1 MIIQKNYSKEMESQ
15 ILARSPIT
23 YDIAQE
29 LAKTF
34 GKTLRSV
41 VAKACSMQKVEYI
54 ARERV
59 TKNGSDICRK
69 ADLVNEITRALG
81 SDQCED
87 LTGLSKAPK
96 SALENLLMSIR

>member
-1 MIIQKNYSKEMESQ
+1 MIITKNYSKKMESQ

-29 LAKTF
+29 LAEIF

-41 VAKACSMQKVEYI
+41 VAKSCSMEGVTYI

-59 TKNGSDICRK
+59 AKNGSDICRK
-69 ADLVNEITRALG
+69 TDLVDEIKRALS
-81 SDQCED
+81 SDED
-87 LTGLSKAPK
+87 FAGLEKATK
-96 SALENLLMSIR
+96 SSLVNLLMSIS

>member
-1 MIIQKNYSKEMESQ
+1 MIKTLNYSKKMESQ

-23 YDIAQE
+23 YDIATE
-29 LAKTF
+29 LADIF

-41 VAKACSMQKVEYI
+41 IAKACSMEGVTYI

-69 ADLVNEITRALG
+69 ADLVDEITRALA
-81 SDQCED
+81 SDED
-87 LTGLSKAPK
+87 LSGLEKATK
-96 SALENLLMSIR
+96 SSLENLLMSIA

>member
-1 MIIQKNYSKEMESQ
+1 MIKTLNYSKKMESQ

-29 LAKTF
+29 LAEIF

-41 VAKACSMQKVEYI
+41 VAKACSMEGVTYI

-69 ADLVNEITRALG
+69 ADLVDEITRALA
-81 SDQCED
+81 SDED
-87 LTGLSKAPK
+87 LSGLEKATK
-96 SALENLLMSIR
+96 SSLENLLMSIA

>member
-1 MIIQKNYSKEMESQ
+1 MIKNINYSKKMESQ

-23 YDIAQE
+23 YDIATE
-29 LAKTF
+29 LAETF

-41 VAKACSMQKVEYI
+41 IAKACSMEKVEYV

-69 ADLVNEITRALG
+69 TDLVDEIKRALS
-81 SDQCED
+81 SDED
-87 LTGLSKAPK
+87 FAGLEKATK
-96 SALENLLMSIR
+96 SSLENLLMSIS

>member
-1 MIIQKNYSKEMESQ
+1 MIITKNYSKKMESE

-29 LAKTF
+29 LAEKF

-59 TKNGSDICRK
+59 AKNGSDICRK
-69 ADLVNEITRALG
+69 ADLVDEIARALS
-81 SDQCED
+81 SDENLD
-87 LTGLSKAPK
+87 GLKKATK
-96 SALENLLMSIR
+96 ASLENLLMSIS

>member
-1 MIIQKNYSKEMESQ
+1 MIKNINYSKKMESQ
-15 ILARSPIT
+15 LLARSPIT

-29 LAKTF
+29 LADIF

-41 VAKACSMQKVEYI
+41 IAKSCSMEGVVYV

-69 ADLVNEITRALG
+69 SDLVDEITRALAT
-81 SDQCED
+81 DED
-87 LTGLSKAPK
+87 LTGLTKATK
-96 SALENLLMSIR
+96 SSLENLLMSIA

>member
-1 MIIQKNYSKEMESQ
+1 MIKTLNYSKKMESQ

-23 YDIAQE
+23 YDIATE
-29 LAKTF
+29 LADIF

-41 VAKACSMQKVEYI
+41 IAKACSMEGVTYI

-69 ADLVNEITRALG
+69 ADLVDEISRALA
-81 SDQCED
+81 SDED
-87 LTGLSKAPK
+87 LSGLEKATK
-96 SALENLLMSIR
+96 SSLENLLMSIA

>member
-15 ILARSPIT
+15 LLARSPIT

-29 LAKTF
+29 LAESF

-41 VAKACSMQKVEYI
+41 VAKACSMQNVTYI

-59 TKNGSDICRK
+59 SKNGADICRK
-69 ADLVNEITRALG
+69 ADLVDEITRALAT
-81 SDQCED
+81 DED
-87 LTGLSKAPK
+87 LTGLTKATK
-96 SALENLLMSIR
+96 SSLENLLMSIA